1 MIVDADKTGIS
12 STADDDPRITKLGR
26 ILRKTKLDELPQV
39 INLLRGEMALI
50 GWRPEHPKFLHTIP
64 KEVLETKPGIIGLA
78 TLEDMDEGKTLEGS
92 KDPDSD
98 YVKYILPKK
107 RELELYYVQNKSL
120 WLNLKIIFLTTYRLL
135 KR

>member
-1 MIVDADKTGIS
+1 
-12 STADDDPRITKLGR
+12 
-26 ILRKTKLDELPQV
+26 
-39 INLLRGEMALI
+39 
-50 GWRPEHPKFLHTIP
+50 
-64 KEVLETKPGIIGLA
+64 LA